1 MVLRRSRVPFL
12 LNISAAAEIFMAHNK
27 ELPKPSRRRE
37 GDLDSHTSRGRVSH
51 YHASESR
58 TEFCSADKIQEEDEL
73 GLKGFLLGEDRRWC
87 SDSIPTTDSLVQLP
101 FLNN

>member
-1 MVLRRSRVPFL
+1 MLRHSRVLFL
-12 LNISAAAEIFMAHNK
+12 LNLSAATEIFMAHNK

-37 GDLDSHTSRGRVSH
+37 GDLDSCRSRDRVSH

-73 GLKGFLLGEDRRWC
+73 GLKRV
-87 SDSIPTTDSLVQLP
+87 PTGGGRAMV
-101 FLNN
+101 FRLNSHHRFTGTITTSK